1 MSNIDEQI
9 KKAEEKVKR
18 LKERKLLNDSKK
30 AIAENESLKAKNK
43 SLSAALKNREA
54 ENLANA
60 REYKTVIDS
69 VKKLYDDLQQ
79 NKFFSLNYDDKKNQ
93 KKYSMIKAVDV
104 QKRLR
109 QIIDLQK

>member
-9 KKAEEKVKR
+9 KKAEAKVKR
-18 LKERKLLNDSKK
+18 LKERKLLDDSKK
-30 AIAENESLKAKNK
+30 AIAENESLKAENK
-43 SLSAALKNREA
+43 SLSEALKNREA
-54 ENLANA
+54 ESLANA

-79 NKFFSLNYDDKKNQ
+79 NKFFALNYDDKKNQ
-93 KKYSMIKAVDV
+93 KNYSMIKAVDV
-104 QKRLR
+104 QKRLQ